1 MISEVEPQSW
11 ISRVTTYCKHAKD
24 SNFKVGQHVLKTH
37 PKTKDLSQLIEKEG
51 DHGFKYMTRDEMKN
65 IFETD
70 ESGKTSARNSKR
82 VIEASDETSSRTQKR
97 VRKTTDETQKDVMET
112 PARTRKNPVVLLT
125 NCSTTNVP
133 AVTQKSGEAPN
144 PKSQQKRRV
153 LAGTQTSGEAQKPKR
168 ITKKPRKVLPP
179 ESHKEKQKRLQG
191 RKYRALKLINAE
203 ITTDKSEPTKA
214 AKSQPPKA
222 AKKSTTKSQPPKAAK
237 KSTTKSQPTKAAKS
251 QPPQEVS
258 PVVYAI
264 KSKVFNVA
272 VDGASKSD
280 EEEEDVT
287 VEEEEDVNA
296 VEMEEENV
304 TDEEEDVT
312 DDEEEDVAGEEE
324 DVTDDEEEDV
334 TDDEEEDVAG
344 EEEEASQVV
353 NAVSNVEMDGTRK
366 LEDGNAQLMPGSR
379 EERSDGDDSIV
390 ERTQMTSEPSK
401 ELSFGQPLNFENS
414 SLMETII
421 DDVLL
426 FHSLAEQ

>member
-1 MISEVEPQSW
+1 MGEDFLRKILDVSMISEVEPQSW
-11 ISRVTTYCKHAKD
+11 ISRVTYYCKHAKD
-24 SNFKVGQHVLKTH
+24 SNFKVGHHVLKTH
-37 PKTKDLSQLIEKEG
+37 PKTKDLSQLIEKKG
-51 DHGFKYMTRDEMKN
+51 DHGLKYMTRDEMKN

-144 PKSQQKRRV
+144 PKSQQKSRV
-153 LAGTQTSGEAQKPKR
+153 LAGTQTSGEAPKPKR
-168 ITKKPRKVLPP
+168 IIRKPRKVRPP
-179 ESHKEKQKRLQG
+179 ESHKEKQKRLQA

-222 AKKSTTKSQPPKAAK
+222 AKKSTTKN
-237 KSTTKSQPTKAAKS
+237 QPTKAAKS

-258 PVVYAI
+258 PVVNAI

-287 VEEEEDVNA
+287 VEEEEDVTDAEENVNA

-312 DDEEEDVAGEEE
+312 DDEEEDVAG
-324 DVTDDEEEDV
+324 EEEDV

-366 LEDGNAQLMPGSR
+366 LEDGNTQLMPGSR
-379 EERSDGDDSIV
+379 EEGSDGDDSIV
-390 ERTQMTSEPSK
+390 ERTQMTSEPSE
-401 ELSFGQPLNFENS
+401 ELSSVVCLSS
-414 SLMETII
+414 SLMDTMIS
-421 DDVLL
+421 DVLIGW
-426 FHSLAEQ
+426 

>member
-1 MISEVEPQSW
+1 MGEDFLRKILDVSMISEVEPQSW

-203 ITTDKSEPTKA
+203 ITTDKSEP
-214 AKSQPPKA
+214 
-222 AKKSTTKSQPPKAAK
+222 PKAAK

-304 TDEEEDVT
+304 T
-312 DDEEEDVAGEEE
+312 
-324 DVTDDEEEDV
+324 DEEEDV

>member
-97 VRKTTDETQKDVMET
+97 VRKTTDET

-203 ITTDKSEPTKA
+203 ITTDKSE
-214 AKSQPPKA
+214 PPKA

-324 DVTDDEEEDV
+324 
-334 TDDEEEDVAG
+334 
-344 EEEEASQVV
+344 EASQVV